1 MKYSVSVCA
10 LSLLLFIE
18 LPSHLAK
25 TNPVLS
31 LPSKSTL
38 DLPCLPPTAPEL
50 SEASITWTFTP
61 ESQTQNGSS
70 PILLGPP
77 SYLLPGIYQE
87 SIRLSIPTVGMK
99 DEGTYTCVIVGWK
112 DERSVKL
119 RNSFSVRVYDSSAFE
134 LLKVAEGEVGEDVQ
148 LSCTPPSATLSP
160 PLPGF
165 SNFPVWSVKKQGR
178 WERIYPKVVEEGE
191 TNGDGRVRW
200 ASPSNL
206 IDDWSVIMSGV
217 TMEDSGVYRCKWAG
231 ESQLWSEQVE
241 LTVKPTPTE
250 PPPRCRGYNTPWER
264 CGPESS
270 QTSGRAMLQ
279 ESLSEF
285 SFKLYSH
292 LSQSERSKNMLFSP
306 ISISSVLMHLL
317 LGARGNTQVALES
330 ALRLPHSF
338 ACLHQEMKS
347 LREKLR
353 DSVEVASNIYHSPE
367 LQLSQMFINQSQ
379 LFYDAVPEKLTN
391 DSDLNARLINEWVAG
406 KTNNMITDL
415 VDSVSS
421 NTILMLLNTVY
432 FNGKWKMMFDKKTTN
447 APFLTLTGDMISVPV
462 LYSSKYKLAHRYSS
476 HVKAQVAAFPLSG
489 RTTLYILLPHS
500 ASLKDLE
507 ELEDRLDD
515 QSVRAMVK
523 EMEKTPTETAEVTL
537 PKIHLSI
544 KTNLMEILDTMGL
557 SDLQFDP
564 NLCGLSSEDRNPPLS
579 LSDAQHRAF
588 LSLTEKGVEAGAVSS
603 LSFSRTF
610 PSFAALRPFV
620 LLLWNEQVNGPLF
633 LGRVT
638 EP

>member
-1 MKYSVSVCA
+1 M
-10 LSLLLFIE
+10 
-18 LPSHLAK
+18 
-25 TNPVLS
+25 
-31 LPSKSTL
+31 
-38 DLPCLPPTAPEL
+38 
-50 SEASITWTFTP
+50 
-61 ESQTQNGSS
+61 
-70 PILLGPP
+70 
-77 SYLLPGIYQE
+77 E

-99 DEGTYTCVIVGWK
+99 DEGTYTCVIEGWK

-134 LLKVAEGEVGEDVQ
+134 LLKVAEGEVGKDVQ
-148 LSCTPPSATLSP
+148 LSCTPP
-160 PLPGF
+160 PLPG
-165 SNFPVWSVKKQGR
+165 SSPLPVWSVKKQGR
-178 WERIYPKVVEEGE
+178 WERIYPKDVEEGE
-191 TNGDGRVRW
+191 TNDDGRVRW
-200 ASPSNL
+200 ASPSNP
-206 IDDWSVIMSGV
+206 IDWSVIMSSV
-217 TMEDSGVYRCKWAG
+217 TMEDSGVYLCEC
-231 ESQLWSEQVE
+231 ESQLWSEKVE
-241 LTVKPTPTE
+241 LTVKPPPTD
-250 PPPRCRGYNTPWER
+250 PPPRCLGYDTPWER

-270 QTSGRAMLQ
+270 QASGSAMLQ

-317 LGARGNTQVALES
+317 LGTRGTTQTALES

-391 DSDLNARLINEWVAG
+391 DSDSNARLINEWVAG
-406 KTNNMITDL
+406 KTNDMIKDL

-421 NTILMLLNTVY
+421 DTLLMLLNTVY
-432 FNGKWKMMFDKKTTN
+432 FNGKWKVMFDKKTTS

-462 LYSSKYKLAHRYSS
+462 LYSSKYKLAQRYSS

-489 RTTLYILLPHS
+489 RTTLYILLPQS
-500 ASLKDLE
+500 ASLEHLG

-557 SDLQFDP
+557 SDLHFEP

-610 PSFAALRPFV
+610 SSFSALRPFV

>member
-18 LPSHLAK
+18 LPSHLAEM
-25 TNPVLS
+25 NPVLS

-38 DLPCLPPTAPEL
+38 DLPCLPPTAPEI

-70 PILLGPP
+70 PVLPGHP
-77 SYLLPGIYQE
+77 SYLLRGSYQE
-87 SIRLSIPTVGMK
+87 NSHLSIPTVGK
-99 DEGTYTCVIVGWK
+99 KNEGMYTCVIEGWK
-112 DERSVKL
+112 DERTVKL

-134 LLKVAEGEVGEDVQ
+134 LLKVAEGEVGQDVQ
-148 LSCTPPSATLSP
+148 LSCTPPSATLPP
-160 PLPGF
+160 PLPG
-165 SNFPVWSVKKQGR
+165 SSPLPVWSVKKQGK

-191 TNGDGRVRW
+191 TNDDVRVRW
-200 ASPSNL
+200 ASPSNPM
-206 IDDWSVIMSGV
+206 DWSVKMSGV
-217 TMEDSGVYRCKWAG
+217 TMEDSGVYQCEWAG
-231 ESQLWSEQVE
+231 ESQLWSEKVE

-250 PPPRCRGYNTPWER
+250 PPPRCLDYDTPWEW
-264 CGPESS
+264 CDPESS
-270 QTSGRAMLQ
+270 QASGRAMLQ

-306 ISISSVLMHLL
+306 ISISSVLTHLL
-317 LGARGNTQVALES
+317 LGARGNTQAALES

-391 DSDLNARLINEWVAG
+391 DSDLNTKIINEWVAG
-406 KTNNMITDL
+406 KTNNRITDL

-421 NTILMLLNTVY
+421 NTLLMLLNTIY
-432 FNGKWKMMFDKKTTN
+432 FNGKWKMMFDKKTTS

-489 RTTLYILLPHS
+489 RTTLYILLPQS
-500 ASLKDLE
+500 ASLKHLK

-523 EMEKTPTETAEVTL
+523 EMEKTPTETAEVSL
-537 PKIHLSI
+537 PKINLSI

-557 SDLQFDP
+557 SDLQFEP

-610 PSFAALRPFV
+610 SSFTALRPFV